1 MRIWKS
7 ITAAALLWGSF
18 LLSHELAY
26 RVAYPTAAERAHEL
40 AHSGHGWLTS
50 AIHYGIPAIAAILI
64 LGLFL
69 KGESVS
75 RNRLGL
81 FGFGSAGMFIGVEI
95 LERYVSSFAANS
107 HGFILNPT
115 VLSFGSAM
123 ALLTGMLISG
133 LYFTVRNYAL
143 SAIYPAKVGAFST
156 PTAKT
161 LTSQFADIK
170 ALITLA
176 NIRLTPMRG
185 PPQSSLVSH

>member
-50 AIHYGIPAIAAILI
+50 AIHYGVPAIAAVLI

-81 FGFGSAGMFIGVEI
+81 FGFGSAGMFVGVEI
-95 LERYVSSFAANS
+95 LERYVSSFATNS
-107 HGFILNPT
+107 HGFALNST
-115 VLSFGSAM
+115 VMSVGVTM
-123 ALLTGMLISG
+123 AFLTGMLISG
-133 LYFTVRNYAL
+133 LYFTVRTYTL
-143 SAIYPAKVGAFST
+143 HSLYPVRISAPIVTQSSV
-156 PTAKT
+156 PTID
-161 LTSQFADIK
+161 FGDIK
-170 ALITLA
+170 ALISLA
-176 NIRLTPMRG
+176 HIRLTPMRG
-185 PPQSSLVSH
+185 PPQRVLVSH